1 MQGLSCISGCYNNQE
16 LWTDVKSAV
25 TDFLTQ
31 EWRKGCFAGT
41 TARDAFY
48 VIVDRSTMN
57 QSDIEEGRLIIDIGA
72 ALLKPGEFC
81 NMRIMLPVQGS
92 N

>member
-1 MQGLSCISGCYNNQE
+1 QE
-16 LWTDVKSAV
+16 LWARVKSAV

-48 VIVDRSTMN
+48 VMVDRSTMN
-57 QSDIEEGRLIIDIGA
+57 QADIEEGRLIIDIGA
-72 ALLKPGEFC
+72 AFLRPAEFYII
-81 NMRIMLPVQGS
+81 RIMLPVWGS